1 MKSNCDLWLQMHG
14 YDSHGPPDLSHHGGL
29 GPMDMGHGHGAG
41 PILTGPGGPHPLSHG
56 PPSALGPV
64 HHSLHDPSDAFV
76 PFLDSDD
83 SMQHDAGS
91 P

>member
-1 MKSNCDLWLQMHG
+1 MHG
-14 YDSHGPPDLSHHGGL
+14 YDIHGPPDLSHHVGI
-29 GPMDMGHGHGAG
+29 GPMDMGHNPG
-41 PILTGPGGPHPLSHG
+41 PLLSGPGGPHSLSLGQTGGPLN
-56 PPSALGPV
+56 AI

-83 SMQHDAGS
+83 SMQHDTNS